1 MIGYEIIEDEYND
14 IENLTHADTYAEA
27 LKAAEAMRQDL
38 QPGHHIEIGLVRD
51 AGDEI
56 DGLQDRQWAIYRLG
70 RGRQASGAVR
80 WRRVHPGAVPQGGFT
95 LWSWTIATGRE
106 RI

>member
-1 MIGYEIIEDEYND
+1 MIGYEWVIEIIEDEYND

-27 LKAAEAMRQDL
+27 LKAAEAMREDL

-56 DGLQDRQWAIYRLG
+56 DGLQDRQWAYIGWEEDGKLPARFDG
-70 RGRQASGAVR
+70 GASIPAR
-80 WRRVHPGAVPQGGFT
+80 FRREVSLSGPGQ
-95 LWSWTIATGRE
+95 
-106 RI
+106 